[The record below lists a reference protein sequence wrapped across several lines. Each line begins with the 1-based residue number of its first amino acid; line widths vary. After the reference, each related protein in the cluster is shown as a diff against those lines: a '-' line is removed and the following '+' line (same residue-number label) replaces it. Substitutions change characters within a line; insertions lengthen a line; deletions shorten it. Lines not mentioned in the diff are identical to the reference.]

1 MIKSIG
7 KAMKAYKNGR
17 AKMMEKMVLI
27 EAITVVY
34 ISRESVEAFAC
45 PTIYKRRQTNPKT
58 ITDDT
63 HSPIRSNTCKV
74 LATALM
80 VKSKRQVVIGRVE

>member
-1 MIKSIG
+1 MKEYKSGRPKMI
-7 KAMKAYKNGR
+7 
-17 AKMMEKMVLI
+17 EKMVLI

-45 PTIYKRRQTNPKT
+45 PTIYKTRLTNPKT

-63 HSPIRSNTCKV
+63 NSPIRSNTCKV

-80 VKSKRQVVIGRVE
+80 VKSKGRVVIERVE